1 MLHSSLWGAPIKVK
15 LKADEDL
22 QEYIPGLA
30 KNDIITGTEIVKL
43 EQDNMGCTIEIN
55 DRKVWLSV
63 REANKIYVGYD

>member
-30 KNDIITGTEIVKL
+30 KNDIVTGTEIMKL